1 MILINLL
8 LSCNQYNLINN
19 YNCTEEK
26 KAVNELYYKLDA
38 STLTSNEHIDF
49 SIMNNYSRED
59 IIFCVSVKSL
69 DNNSSK
75 KPEVY
80 SKNMKKNKI
89 KESFQII
96 IPNYNYEIIDEIP
109 RLNCMYEI
117 MINENF
123 VIYIIIDAI
132 IKSNIY
138 KLYIYDFFSKKYVEN
153 EVIIYLNEKVKETLN
168 KKNTKIK
175 LQFVL
180 FSTSQKKKKFTLNI
194 KEGNDIKILPEKNN
208 YLILDGVCIFYC
220 SVKIEYIS
228 KNIYFISN
236 SRFSWFSDKY

>member
-19 YNCTEEK
+19 YNYTEEK

-38 STLTSNEHIDF
+38 STLTSNEHIDLA
-49 SIMNNYSRED
+49 IMNNYSRED

-96 IPNYNYEIIDEIP
+96 IPNYNYEIID
-109 RLNCMYEI
+109 
-117 MINENF
+117 
-123 VIYIIIDAI
+123 
-132 IKSNIY
+132 
-138 KLYIYDFFSKKYVEN
+138 
-153 EVIIYLNEKVKETLN
+153 
-168 KKNTKIK
+168 
-175 LQFVL
+175 
-180 FSTSQKKKKFTLNI
+180 
-194 KEGNDIKILPEKNN
+194 
-208 YLILDGVCIFYC
+208 
-220 SVKIEYIS
+220 
-228 KNIYFISN
+228 
-236 SRFSWFSDKY
+236 

>member
-1 MILINLL
+1 M
-8 LSCNQYNLINN
+8 
-19 YNCTEEK
+19 
-26 KAVNELYYKLDA
+26 NELYYKLDA

-49 SIMNNYSRED
+49 VIMNNYSRED

-138 KLYIYDFFSKKYVEN
+138 KFYYMIFSVRNMLK
-153 EVIIYLNEKVKETLN
+153 
-168 KKNTKIK
+168 TK
-175 LQFVL
+175 LL
-180 FSTSQKKKKFTLNI
+180 FI
-194 KEGNDIKILPEKNN
+194 
-208 YLILDGVCIFYC
+208 
-220 SVKIEYIS
+220 
-228 KNIYFISN
+228 
-236 SRFSWFSDKY
+236 